1 MAKSKND
8 PTGAVAPLDR
18 AGAAR
23 AAAVLRARDPATTPL
38 QFGPY
43 ARDHAADGFMVFCKD
58 GAVLQA
64 LKVLAEEGPALV
76 DALARAEAARG
87 DVAGG

>member
-8 PTGAVAPLDR
+8 TAGAAAPLDR
-18 AGAAR
+18 AAAAR
-23 AAAVLRARDPATTPL
+23 AAAVLRARDPAVTPL

-43 ARDHAADGFMVFCKD
+43 ARDHAPDGFMVFCKD

-76 DALARAEAARG
+76 DALARAETARG